1 MSEVIQQELK
11 ALRLAAFSS
20 KEDAERRMKAYE
32 QALQLDKPDFYVNT
46 RNFQVPADQMK
57 PQDIL
62 KHDLVLEQIGEA
74 KRLSQMHSDFKRK
87 SFSEVND
94 LISLVA
100 SEYDTKF
107 GGAKGN
113 ISLTSFDGKF
123 QISVKIDDQI
133 NFGPEIDIAK
143 QLINEVIDEE
153 LADSS
158 GFIVQLVR
166 DAFETDKQGNYNKIR
181 ILALRKYREA
191 NTSDKW
197 QNAMKA
203 LDDGIIAG
211 SSKTYLNYQER
222 DQFGAWK
229 QIPLAS
235 QSL

>member
-1 MSEVIQQELK
+1 MENTTQK
-11 ALRLAAFSS
+11 
-20 KEDAERRMKAYE
+20 
-32 QALQLDKPDFYVNT
+32 KPEFYTNT
-46 RNFQVPADQMK
+46 RGFQVPAADMK

-62 KHDLVLEQIGEA
+62 KHDLVLEQIIEA
-74 KRLSQMHSDFKRK
+74 KRLSKMHSDFKRK

-113 ISLTSFDGKF
+113 ISLTSFDGKYR
-123 QISVKIDDQI
+123 ISVNIDDQI
-133 NFGPEIDIAK
+133 NFGPEIDVAK

-181 ILALRKYREA
+181 ILALRKYRDA
-191 NTSDKW
+191 NQSEKW